1 MAALVRVVLCVLT
14 LGLCGL
20 PSAAFADRWAAEPTP
35 TQAWAKTDAEA
46 YLRIAPDLFSERVST
61 VRAGTVLRILDDQ
74 AGEWTHVVE
83 PRNAV
88 EAYVHSDLLIPVD
101 PPSAFVYMAP
111 PPVEQEFS
119 TTAIATEDLPLYFY
133 PNPNPR
139 ARALTMEASERQTI
153 VGTVIGDDG
162 GSWYET
168 ADGYFLPPVGL
179 FMAEAP
185 RDYFGRWL
193 DVSLNGSTRVVAYE
207 GGAPVRTFLAIKGVA
222 KYPTPLGAWSI
233 VRRVANETMDSTTVG
248 IPRNAPGGYF
258 LKNVLYT
265 QYFRDTGES
274 LHYNWWS
281 SAWGAPGSHGCLGLS
296 LADSKWLWDWAN
308 VGTPVLIHP

>member
-1 MAALVRVVLCVLT
+1 VRALLCLLT
-14 LGLCGL
+14 LGLCGV
-20 PSAAFADRWAAEPTP
+20 PSAAFADRWAAEPGS

-46 YLRIAPDLFSERVST
+46 YLRVAPDLLSERVLT
-61 VRAGTVLRILDDQ
+61 VRSGTVVRILDDQ
-74 AGEWTHVVE
+74 QGEWTHVIE

-88 EAYVHSDLLIPVD
+88 AAYVHSDLLVPVD
-101 PPSAFVYMAP
+101 APSAFVYMAP
-111 PPVEQEFS
+111 PPVEQELS

-139 ARALTMEASERQTI
+139 ARALMLEASERQSI

-162 GSWYET
+162 GSWLET

-179 FMAEAP
+179 FMADAP
-185 RDYFGRWL
+185 GDYFGRWL
-193 DVSLNGSTRVVAYE
+193 DVSLSGATKVVAYD
-207 GGAPVRTFLAIKGVA
+207 GGAPERTFLAIKGVA
-222 KYPTPLGAWSI
+222 KYPTQLGAWSI

-248 IPRNAPGGYF
+248 IPRNSPGGYF

-296 LADSKWLWDWAN
+296 LSDSKWLWDWAT